1 MAKYLTQ
8 EWLDESRKL
17 AEDQPVRPGATAKMQ
32 YVVTGAPEG
41 EDIKYYWV
49 LEDGKLLEA
58 KVGELDDTD
67 FTLTMSYEDAV
78 KVQQGELDPNAAF
91 MQGRMKVT
99 GNMAKL
105 MSLLPL
111 TNSPEY
117 RALQEQIRKITEY

>member
-49 LEDGKLLEA
+49 LEDGKLLESQ
-58 KVGELDDTD
+58 VGEAADAD
-67 FTLTMSYEDAV
+67 FTLTMSYEDAK

-91 MQGRMKVT
+91 MQGRMKVS

-117 RALQEQIRKITEY
+117 RALQEQIREITDF